1 MNPGFIAA
9 AVICVICVL
18 GWMIKCEKG
27 GKCFMLSA
35 FQGIA
40 AMFAVNITG
49 FVTGVTLSVN
59 WYTILTCVFMGI
71 PGVTAMLTLN
81 CFL

>member
-1 MNPGFIAA
+1 MNAGFIAA
-9 AVICVICVL
+9 AVICTVCIL

-49 FVTGVTLSVN
+49 LVTGVALSVN
-59 WYTILTCVFMGI
+59 WYTILTCALMGI
-71 PGVTAMLTLN
+71 PGVISMLVLD

>member
-1 MNPGFIAA
+1 MNAGFIAA
-9 AVICVICVL
+9 AVICTVCIL

-49 FVTGVTLSVN
+49 LITGVALSVN
-59 WYTILTCVFMGI
+59 WYTILTCALMGI
-71 PGVTAMLTLN
+71 PGVISMLVLD

>member
-1 MNPGFIAA
+1 MNAGFIAA
-9 AVICVICVL
+9 AVICTVCVL

-49 FVTGVTLSVN
+49 LITGVALSVN
-59 WYTILTCVFMGI
+59 WYTILTSALMGI
-71 PGVTAMLTLN
+71 PGVISMLLLD